1 MPYWK
6 GMFKL
11 LTVGFC
17 NLKGGVGKTT
27 TCQNLAV
34 ALREKGKKIA
44 IIDMDP
50 QSNLTVGF
58 GIDLDENQP
67 YLLDFLN
74 GECGWDE
81 VVISREGIDIIPSTL
96 DLVMLELSPH
106 GIIEK
111 ETLLKDGLGKLN
123 NERYDYVFCDSPPQL
138 GIFTRNVLVASDK
151 LFIPLEGGFFALAG
165 LRLLNQVV
173 SFFKERLNPD
183 LKIGGIVMSR
193 HNPSVHMH
201 KEVVEE
207 VSNFF
212 GNAFFDNYI
221 RQNVSLVEACSVGV
235 SIFEYAPKSHAADDY
250 RAIADE
256 FIAKMI

>member
-1 MPYWK
+1 M
-6 GMFKL
+6 

-58 GIDLDENQP
+58 GINLSENQH

-74 GECGWDE
+74 GDCGWDE
-81 VVISREGIDIIPSTL
+81 VAITREGIDIIPSTL
-96 DLVMLELSPH
+96 DLVMLELSSH
-106 GIIEK
+106 GMIEK
-111 ETLLKDGLGKLN
+111 ETLLKDGLSKLN
-123 NERYDYVFCDSPPQL
+123 SDRYDYVFCDSPPQL

-151 LFIPLEGGFFALAG
+151 LFIPLEGGFFALSG

-173 SFFKERLNPD
+173 ALFKERLNPG
-183 LKIGGIVMSR
+183 LEIGGIVMSR

-207 VSNFF
+207 VSGFF
-212 GNAFFDNYI
+212 SGVFFESYI
-221 RQNVSLVEACSVGV
+221 RQNVSLVEACSLGV

-250 RAIADE
+250 RVMADE
-256 FIAKMI
+256 FITKMM